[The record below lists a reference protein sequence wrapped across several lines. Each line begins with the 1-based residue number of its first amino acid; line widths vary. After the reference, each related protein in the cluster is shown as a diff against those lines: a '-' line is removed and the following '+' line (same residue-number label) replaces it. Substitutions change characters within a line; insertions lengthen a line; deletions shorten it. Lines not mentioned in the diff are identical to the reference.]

1 MDVKQKY
8 TADVDPKQITITY
21 DFIDNMERDPKVM
34 VEWEDIIYVMERI
47 CNDVKSDCSFGHVFT
62 KNGEHIY
69 MELFFELDEKAKEC
83 HYIVDYYEVID
94 SDRFLDLILQ
104 DRRVKLS
111 TEALRSMV

>member
-21 DFIDNMERDPKVM
+21 
-34 VEWEDIIYVMERI
+34 
-47 CNDVKSDCSFGHVFT
+47 
-62 KNGEHIY
+62 
-69 MELFFELDEKAKEC
+69 ELDEKAKEC